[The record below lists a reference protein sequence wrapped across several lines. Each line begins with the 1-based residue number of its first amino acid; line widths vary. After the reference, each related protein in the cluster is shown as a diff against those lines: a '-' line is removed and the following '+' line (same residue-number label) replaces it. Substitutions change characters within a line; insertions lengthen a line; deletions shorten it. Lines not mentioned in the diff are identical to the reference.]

1 MYVLGGMDTTRW
13 DLETRKDV
21 RDGCLWEKVEVG
33 KERKKIEAVG
43 ERSSYLSIFFSAL
56 KAIVVRR

>member
-33 KERKKIEAVG
+33 KERKKNRG
-43 ERSSYLSIFFSAL
+43 GGGKKLLSVDFFS
-56 KAIVVRR
+56 RR